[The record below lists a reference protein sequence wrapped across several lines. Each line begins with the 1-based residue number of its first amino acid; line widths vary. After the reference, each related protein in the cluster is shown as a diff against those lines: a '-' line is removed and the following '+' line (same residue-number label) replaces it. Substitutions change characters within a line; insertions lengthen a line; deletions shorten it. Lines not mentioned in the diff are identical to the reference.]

1 MDRRQAM
8 AWGLAAAVVVVFGWA
23 AQASGSAP
31 QTAAQC
37 TAAKTALQNASKK
50 LTGLQ
55 SQLDRAKKDVADCEA
70 AAKKANMAPNCGAQ
84 GEKVKSL
91 IKQVDAQKGV
101 EQRCKEEYTAACKK

>member
-8 AWGLAAAVVVVFGWA
+8 ALGMAAAVVVVFGWT

-31 QTAAQC
+31 QTSAQC
-37 TAAKTALQNASKK
+37 VAAKTALETAQKK
-50 LTGLQ
+50 LVGLQ
-55 SQLDRAKKDVADCEA
+55 GQLDRANKVVADCEA

-101 EQRCKEEYTAACKK
+101 VQRCKDDYTAACKK

>member
-1 MDRRQAM
+1 MDRRRAM
-8 AWGLAAAVVVVFGWA
+8 AWVLAAAVVVVFGWA
-23 AQASGSAP
+23 AQASESAP

-37 TAAKTALQNASKK
+37 TAAKTALGNAQKK

-55 SQLDRAKKDVADCEA
+55 NQLDR
-70 AAKKANMAPNCGAQ
+70 AKKANMAPNCGAQ

-101 EQRCKEEYTAACKK
+101 VDRCKDDYTAACKK